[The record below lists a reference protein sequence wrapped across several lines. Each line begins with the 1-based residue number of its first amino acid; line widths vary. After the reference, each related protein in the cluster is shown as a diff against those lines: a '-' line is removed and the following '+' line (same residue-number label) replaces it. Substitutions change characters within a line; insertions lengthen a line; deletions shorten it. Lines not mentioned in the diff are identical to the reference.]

1 MHIGSLPAR
10 HGCYRPDHPAFVLPT
25 ARFSFREFNRRT
37 ARLATAFR
45 RAGVHRGDRI
55 ATLLPNGS
63 AIYEVYWAAAR
74 IGAATVPLSTLLRET
89 ARATLLA
96 DAQPALVVDDPRQV
110 DDWLAAVPES
120 AASPAAIDV
129 RADDLFNIM
138 YSSGTTGTPK
148 GIALTYAIRAHYCT
162 LFASAWRMT
171 PESIV
176 LHAGSLVFNG
186 AFVTMLPAMY
196 LGATFVLLPQFDPEV
211 LIETIERE
219 RVTHIMLVPSQIVAL
234 LNAAGF
240 DPGRLASLEMLGS
253 VGAPLL
259 REYRD
264 RLVAA
269 LPGRCYELYGL
280 TEGFV
285 TVLDRDDFARKR
297 DSVGVPLT
305 FSSMRIVGPDGTDK
319 TSGEVGEI
327 VGASP
332 LLTPGYYGRPD
343 LTAKA
348 IVDGWLFTGDLGY
361 MDGEGFL
368 HLVDRQKDMIVSGAV
383 NVYPRDIE
391 EVAATHPG
399 VKEAAVFGVPDERW
413 GEVPIAAVILRGGEA
428 VSSDALKE
436 WINARV
442 GAAYQRV
449 RSVVIVDEFPRS
461 TAGKTLKRELRAPYW
476 AGRETSI

>member
-1 MHIGSLPAR
+1 MNIGSLPAR
-10 HGCYRPDHPAFVLPT
+10 HGCYRPDHPAFVVAST
-25 ARFSFREFNRRT
+25 RFSFREFDRRT

-74 IGAATVPLSTLLRET
+74 IGVATVPLSTLLRET

-120 AASPAAIDV
+120 APPEKIDV
-129 RADDLFNIM
+129 HADDLFNIM

-148 GIALTYAIRAHYCT
+148 GIALTYGIRAHYCT
-162 LFASAWRMT
+162 LFAAAWRMT

-211 LIETIERE
+211 LIDTIERE
-219 RVTHIMLVPSQIVAL
+219 RVTHIMMVPSQIVAL

-240 DPGRLASLEMLGS
+240 DPKRLATLEMLGS
-253 VGAPLL
+253 VGAPLM

-264 RLVAA
+264 RLVAS

-305 FSSMRIVGPDGTDK
+305 FSQMRIVGPDGTDK
-319 TSGEVGEI
+319 ASGDVGEI
-327 VGASP
+327 VGTSP

-343 LTAKA
+343 LTARA

-361 MDGEGFL
+361 VDGEGFL

-391 EVAATHPG
+391 EVVATHPA
-399 VKEAAVFGVPDERW
+399 VKEAAVFGVPDQRW
-413 GEVPIAAVILRGGEA
+413 GEVPIAAVILRGSDA

-449 RSVVIVDEFPRS
+449 RSVVILDEFPRS